1 MSLRHIEQSGEV
13 IPRKRIN
20 RAPLPLLAIGLPWAT
35 IMLASMASF
44 SPIISSAPVMPPL
57 AYMMLLAWRMMRPG
71 MLPLWAGLP
80 LGLFDDLYS
89 GMPFGSGIVLWSGT
103 MLAME
108 LIDEKFLW
116 RGFAQD
122 WLAASALIAAYL
134 VLGSILAGIAT
145 SYPLPLVIVP
155 QTLVS
160 LALYPVVTRIVA
172 LLDRVRL
179 LPLKR
184 L

>member
-1 MSLRHIEQSGEV
+1 MNLHHLDETADV
-13 IPRKRIN
+13 IARKRIN

-134 VLGSILAGIAT
+134 FIASLLAGLAT
-145 SYPLPLVIVP
+145 GYPLPLVILP

-160 LALYPVVTRIVA
+160 VVLYPVVSRLVA

>member
-1 MSLRHIEQSGEV
+1 MTWSEFRKSTKDIA
-13 IPRKRIN
+13 RKRIN
-20 RAPLPLLAIGLPWAT
+20 RAPHPALAMGLPWAT
-35 IMLASMASF
+35 IMLASMANF
-44 SPIISSAPVMPPL
+44 SPIIASAPVMPPF
-57 AYMMLLAWRMMRPG
+57 AYLMLLAWRMLRPG
-71 MLPLWAGLP
+71 MLPVWAGLP

-89 GMPFGSGIVLWSGT
+89 GQPFGSGILLWSAT

-108 LIDEKFLW
+108 VVDEQFRW

-122 WLAASALIAAYL
+122 WAVASVFTGSYLFLCAVLAA
-134 VLGSILAGIAT
+134 IAT
-145 SYPLPLVIVP
+145 GYPLPAVIAP
-155 QTLVS
+155 QVFVS
-160 LALYPVVTRIVA
+160 LAFYPVMTGIVS

>member
-1 MSLRHIEQSGEV
+1 MNLHHLDETADV
-13 IPRKRIN
+13 IARKRIN

-116 RGFAQD
+116 RGFVQD

-134 VLGSILAGIAT
+134 FIASLLAGLAT
-145 SYPLPLVIVP
+145 GYPLPLVILP

-160 LALYPVVTRIVA
+160 VVFYPVVSRLVA